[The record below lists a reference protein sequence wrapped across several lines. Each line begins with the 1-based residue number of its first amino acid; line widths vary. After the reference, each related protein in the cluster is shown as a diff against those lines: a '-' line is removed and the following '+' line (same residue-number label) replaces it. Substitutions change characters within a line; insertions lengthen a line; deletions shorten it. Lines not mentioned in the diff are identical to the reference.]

1 MTPGFAMTIFMT
13 WGLPGLMAVIIGWL
27 VYLVFKYKTA
37 FTREIERL
45 HGKVES
51 QNGSCKFHKEYQ
63 DRTDKRLSDLEHS
76 SIQTDRDMKTV
87 FKKLD
92 GMDEKLDR
100 QDGKLDNIIF
110 QFAKKGMDA

>member
-1 MTPGFAMTIFMT
+1 MTPGLIMSIFTTYGVPGILVTTTI
-13 WGLPGLMAVIIGWL
+13 WL
-27 VYLVFKYKTA
+27 VYLVFKYKSD
-37 FTREIERL
+37 FTREIEKL
-45 HGKVES
+45 HGIVES
-51 QNGSCKFHKEYQ
+51 QSGSCRYHKEYQ
-63 DRTDKRLSDLEHS
+63 DRTDKRLDDLEHS

-110 QFAKKGMDA
+110 QFAKKGMDV